1 MDIKHIGTIATG
13 AVMLGAALAGSVGA
27 GLDTT
32 GIDKGY
38 FYDANFNPIVQIVV
52 GEKGMATDAVAAGNI
67 AATIG
72 NLAYISKT
80 TEMGAEAAAE
90 GQVVISTAARGA
102 TGDYRQDTNFGG
114 EDMVDFY
121 DEDVGLKFEDVDRT
135 YEKGDF
141 TQYSIA
147 CDQQT
152 RTEAGLLVEA
162 SYDNI
167 HCLFCKTLCLAELKN
182 PSHDMKERITL
193 DSGKIWYYQSGL
205 GEDESES
212 LKMAIDKDAI
222 VYTVETGYIPMK
234 TITKNIF
241 GDSDDHIDF
250 EFRGKMVLF
259 GEDYYVRD
267 IEGSD
272 KIFLS
277 KGKVLDGV
285 TSEGYTAEFNGYKFK
300 IDHLIY
306 SAEFTVA
313 GILLNVE
320 KPDGTVVQTQ
330 ISRMANGKVDTLEV
344 AGVYAEEAD
353 SVSTGSIIV
362 YDTTTN
368 ILLEDGED
376 LEMGGVEYKDW
387 RVDFTV
393 VDTCEDAP
401 ADPKDEDCDLS
412 EYDDMDPAMTNAL
425 LEKITITHT
434 KKLDDDDALEKGESL
449 NFPKNFKLTF
459 DGYMTNKFRES
470 PASGEGEGNIKIER
484 GDENYQI
491 KVGLTGSDGNRYNDV
506 RLDEGPFKKNDLFI
520 IDGII
525 YKYLKSEDE
534 ENDAGDDDDQIVV
547 TLDPQT
553 GGSREKI
560 TLDRWAGGDIDFRKL
575 ALVDALDDKDPAK
588 LENDKNITLDAED
601 IFFKANAFEGI
612 DVYYDD
618 SDKTIIFSDD
628 NLLTISPAMVGV
640 FTDFDEDGNSLQ
652 ISVVKEAGADASLQ
666 MKDEKNVKNSALDLN
681 GDGDDEDILVA
692 LENGDDETVY
702 IDFTDRNYDETDISV
717 DYDNSV
723 MLKDLNITLDEDIDT
738 MLITPRG
745 GGEYNLDWG
754 ADSKLESV
762 ELKHPVDNVHATY
775 FIGTSEQETVV
786 KSTVTKAD
794 EGKTVTAGCCSFTV
808 DEFGVT
814 AEAKKTKVT
823 QSVVNPIVGNLVVPE
838 VGADTS
844 KNLVIVGGPSVN
856 GLTTATKDE
865 IEAASQKFIVKKDG
879 NLLIVAGWTAD
890 DTVAAGDALIKW
902 LQDNVHK

>member
-1 MDIKHIGTIATG
+1 
-13 AVMLGAALAGSVGA
+13 
-27 GLDTT
+27 
-32 GIDKGY
+32 
-38 FYDANFNPIVQIVV
+38 
-52 GEKGMATDAVAAGNI
+52 
-67 AATIG
+67 
-72 NLAYISKT
+72 
-80 TEMGAEAAAE
+80 
-90 GQVVISTAARGA
+90 
-102 TGDYRQDTNFGG
+102 
-114 EDMVDFY
+114 
-121 DEDVGLKFEDVDRT
+121 
-135 YEKGDF
+135 
-141 TQYSIA
+141 
-147 CDQQT
+147 
-152 RTEAGLLVEA
+152 
-162 SYDNI
+162 
-167 HCLFCKTLCLAELKN
+167 
-182 PSHDMKERITL
+182 
-193 DSGKIWYYQSGL
+193 
-205 GEDESES
+205 
-212 LKMAIDKDAI
+212 
-222 VYTVETGYIPMK
+222 
-234 TITKNIF
+234 
-241 GDSDDHIDF
+241 
-250 EFRGKMVLF
+250 
-259 GEDYYVRD
+259 
-267 IEGSD
+267 
-272 KIFLS
+272 
-277 KGKVLDGV
+277 
-285 TSEGYTAEFNGYKFK
+285 
-300 IDHLIY
+300 
-306 SAEFTVA
+306 
-313 GILLNVE
+313 
-320 KPDGTVVQTQ
+320 
-330 ISRMANGKVDTLEV
+330 
-344 AGVYAEEAD
+344 
-353 SVSTGSIIV
+353 
-362 YDTTTN
+362 
-368 ILLEDGED
+368 LEDGED

-387 RVDFTV
+387 EVEFTV
-393 VDTCEDAP
+393 VDGTCLDNTPVDA
-401 ADPKDEDCDLS
+401 KDEDCDLS
-412 EYDDMDPAMTNAL
+412 EYDDMEASDNAL
-425 LEKITITHT
+425 LENIKITYTN
-434 KKLDDDDALEKGESL
+434 KLDGDDALEKGESL

-470 PASGEGEGNIKIER
+470 PASGEGAGDIKVER
-484 GDENYQI
+484 GDEAYQI
-491 KVGLTGSDGNRYNDV
+491 KISLTGNDGSRYNNI
-506 RLDEGPFKKNDLFI
+506 RLDEGPFKKNDLFV

-588 LENDKNITLDAED
+588 LENDKNITLDADD
-601 IFFKANAFEGI
+601 IFFKANAFNGI

-628 NLLTISPAMVGV
+628 TLLTVVPAMVGV

-652 ISVVKEAGADASLQ
+652 LSVVKEAGADASLQ

-692 LENGDDETVY
+692 LENGDGETVY

-786 KSTVTKAD
+786 KSTVTMAD

-814 AEAKKTKVT
+814 GTAKATKVT
-823 QSVVNPIVGNLVVPE
+823 QNLVNPIVGNLVVPE

-844 KNLVIVGGPSVN
+844 KNLIIVGGPSVN
-856 GLTTATKDE
+856 GLSTVTKDD
-865 IEAASQKFIVKKDG
+865 IAAASQKFIVKKDG

-902 LQDNVHK
+902 LQDNVHA